1 MESMNKNIDFVIT
14 WVDGNDPVW
23 RKERDHYAALE
34 HKKIDDSR
42 FRDWET
48 LRYWFRGV
56 ETFAPWANHI
66 FFVTCGHLPE
76 WLNTAHPKLR
86 IVKHADFIPAEY
98 LPTFSSSTL
107 EYWLYK
113 IEELSDHFVY
123 FNDDML
129 LNSPVKTDY
138 YFKNGLPCDINNETF
153 LNVPIY
159 TPKDMFG
166 NYISML
172 ADIGIINRHFN
183 RRKTVRKSLKRWL
196 GLHLGIKGIIV
207 STILLDKK
215 LFIGF
220 SNYHTEQTFL
230 KSVFDELWEK
240 EPDVLKAAC
249 TRFREDNT
257 VNNYIFRYWQLA
269 KNLFYPKRR
278 NSEFFFLIKR
288 DVVESIEKALKQEKY
303 SSICLNDDALC
314 TDEDFVYINKRLQII
329 FENKYPQKSSFE
341 K

>member
-1 MESMNKNIDFVIT
+1 MKNMKNSILWLVILLVIT
-14 WVDGNDPVW
+14 AG
-23 RKERDHYAALE
+23 
-34 HKKIDDSR
+34 I
-42 FRDWET
+42 
-48 LRYWFRGV
+48 
-56 ETFAPWANHI
+56 
-66 FFVTCGHLPE
+66 LPIS
-76 WLNTAHPKLR
+76 AQ
-86 IVKHADFIPAEY
+86 
-98 LPTFSSSTL
+98 
-107 EYWLYK
+107 
-113 IEELSDHFVY
+113 
-123 FNDDML
+123 
-129 LNSPVKTDY
+129 NSAWKTDESNIIGGTNY
-138 YFKNGLPCDINNETF
+138 HTVNFVINNETF

-257 VNNYIFRYWQLA
+257 VNNYIFRY
-269 KNLFYPKRR
+269 FY
-278 NSEFFFLIKR
+278 I
-288 DVVESIEKALKQEKY
+288 
-303 SSICLNDDALC
+303 
-314 TDEDFVYINKRLQII
+314 
-329 FENKYPQKSSFE
+329 
-341 K
+341 

>member
-56 ETFAPWANHI
+56 ETFAPWVNHI

-123 FNDDML
+123 FNDDMFL
-129 LNSPVKTDY
+129 IDHVTPERF
-138 YFKNGLPCDINNETF
+138 FKDGLPCDLGGMTVNIHSGMYGASVLLAKTLINE
-153 LNVPIY
+153 
-159 TPKDMFG
+159 
-166 NYISML
+166 
-172 ADIGIINRHFN
+172 HFN
-183 RRKTVRKSLKRWL
+183 KWEVVKNSPFKWFNATYLRQSLLNLLCTIIRKDEFVGFVNPHLPYSYLKRTFEEVWANCEEDL
-196 GLHLGIKGIIV
+196 TRTSKN
-207 STILLDKK
+207 K
-215 LFIGF
+215 FR
-220 SNYHTEQTFL
+220 NYGN
-230 KSVFDELWEK
+230 VAPW
-240 EPDVLKAAC
+240 VL
-249 TRFREDNT
+249 
-257 VNNYIFRYWQLA
+257 RYWQLA
-269 KNLFYPKRR
+269 SNTFSPYPVQKSGQYYLINDSNISEVTTSILQQKKKIICINDSDEITDFEEAKNRIRSAFEKILPK
-278 NSEFFFLIKR
+278 
-288 DVVESIEKALKQEKY
+288 
-303 SSICLNDDALC
+303 
-314 TDEDFVYINKRLQII
+314 
-329 FENKYPQKSSFE
+329 KSSFE
-341 K
+341 N